1 MEEDR
6 GCSAFI
12 VSAGAVRAGA
22 EESIEEVEEDS
33 TFACDADPSD
43 SIEEVEDDSASSW
56 EASSS
61 NWAEEVEGKSTC
73 ASRAKVFTEKPA
85 SEENSR
91 HSRNDD

>member
-12 VSAGAVRAGA
+12 VSAGAVGVFA
-22 EESIEEVEEDS
+22 EESIEEVEGDS
-33 TFACDADPSD
+33 AFACNANPSD
-43 SIEEVEDDSASSW
+43 SIEEVEDDSASSG
-56 EASSS
+56 EANFSGRT
-61 NWAEEVEGKSTC
+61 EEVEGKSTC
-73 ASRAKVFTEKPA
+73 ASRAKVFNEKPA